1 MRILMRKVVIEN
13 FLKENN
19 MTKTEFC
26 KRSTLS
32 FNTFNKIFKG
42 ERICPESYHKIHNII
57 KLKEITKY
65 FVE

>member
-1 MRILMRKVVIEN
+1 MRKIVIEN

-42 ERICPESYHKIHNII
+42 ERISPESYHKIHKMI
-57 KLKEITKY
+57 KLVDIAKY